1 MPVFNGFDPEDATPH
16 KAFAQADPEWL
27 ALIGAARTWF
37 SGPLGQL
44 LLEEERQLLDEELQR
59 YFGGYLVHYGPAAQT
74 PPSAPQVQR
83 NVRLGAPLPGVE
95 IVCEEQAW
103 PLSEH
108 AADVVVLQHGLDFC
122 LSPHG
127 LLREAARSV
136 RPGGHLLIVG
146 INPWSTWGL
155 RHLFA
160 KDALGKARCIS
171 PSRVGDWLNL
181 LGFALEKRRFGCYRP
196 PLASP
201 AWQKRLGWLEGHGAR
216 WQSPGGGLYLLVAR
230 KMVVGLRPVRQP
242 RREPLGKL
250 VPLPMAKVNRR
261 DSE

>member
-1 MPVFNGFDPEDATPH
+1 MTDE
-16 KAFAQADPEWL
+16 AFAQADPEWL
-27 ALIGAARTWF
+27 ALISSARDWL

-44 LLEEERQLLDEELQR
+44 LLQEERRVLEEELGRF
-59 YFGGYLVHYGPAAQT
+59 FGGYLVHYGPSAETPPAAQ
-74 PPSAPQVQR
+74 QVQR

-108 AADVVVLQHGLDFC
+108 AADVVVMQHGLDFC

-127 LLREAARSV
+127 LLREAASSV

-155 RHLFA
+155 RHFFA
-160 KDALGKARCIS
+160 KDALHTARCIS
-171 PSRVGDWLNL
+171 PSRVADWLNL

-196 PLASP
+196 PLAS
-201 AWQKRLGWLEGHGAR
+201 ASWQARLSGLERLGDG
-216 WQSPGGGLYLLVAR
+216 WQSPGGGFYLLVAR
-230 KMVVGLRPVRQP
+230 KLVVGLRPLREL
-242 RREPLGKL
+242 RREPMGKL
-250 VPLPMAKVNRR
+250 IPLPMAKVNR
-261 DSE
+261 DTCEPE

>member
-1 MPVFNGFDPEDATPH
+1 MTDE
-16 KAFAQADPEWL
+16 AFAQADPQWLELISSAREWL
-27 ALIGAARTWF
+27 
-37 SGPLGQL
+37 SGPVGQL
-44 LLEEERQLLDEELQR
+44 LLEEERRVLEEELER
-59 YFGGYLVHYGPAAQT
+59 FFGGYLVHYGPSAQK
-74 PPSAPQVQR
+74 PPDAKQVQR

-108 AADVVVLQHGLDFC
+108 AADVVVMQHGLDFC

-127 LLREAARSV
+127 LLREAASSV
-136 RPGGHLLIVG
+136 RPGGHLVIIG
-146 INPWSTWGL
+146 INPWSAWGI

-160 KDALGKARCIS
+160 NDALRRARCIS

-201 AWQKRLGWLEGHGAR
+201 AWQSRLSGLERLGGG
-216 WQSPGGGLYLLVAR
+216 WQSPGGGFYLLVAR
-230 KMVVGLRPVRQP
+230 KLVVGLRPVRMP
-242 RREPLGKL
+242 RREPMGKL
-250 VPLPMAKVNRR
+250 LPLPMAKVNRR
-261 DSE
+261 TPEP